1 VLDPRHDDRGR
12 RSRAKPGQN
21 RVLLC
26 TAKNGRSADAIVRS
40 LAVHELPCSARDVL
54 TPFAGA
60 RTKGRDVQR
69 NPVDL
74 YVRGSDLER
83 ARRIV
88 RKSVRV

>member
-12 RSRAKPGQN
+12 PSRAKPGEN

-26 TAKNGRSADAIVRS
+26 TAKDARSADAIVRS
-40 LAVHELPCSARDVL
+40 LAIYELPCSAR
-54 TPFAGA
+54 GA
-60 RTKGRDVQR
+60 RKTVVNTRT

-83 ARRIV
+83 ARRVV
-88 RKSVRV
+88 RKLARS